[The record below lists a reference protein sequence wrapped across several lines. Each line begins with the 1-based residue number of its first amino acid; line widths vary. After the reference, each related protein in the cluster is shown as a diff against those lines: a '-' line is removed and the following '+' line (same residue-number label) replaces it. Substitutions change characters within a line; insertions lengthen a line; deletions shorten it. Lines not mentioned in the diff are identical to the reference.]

1 MSNTTKEKLDQTKEA
16 FEYVIETSKKHAKQ
30 SEPLDKHLAEK
41 IRKAGETASEVV
53 KHIEKRSG

>member
-1 MSNTTKEKLDQTKEA
+1 MSDTTKDNLTRTKELFQIVVKLA
-16 FEYVIETSKKHAKQ
+16 DKRAKQ
-30 SEPLDKHLAEK
+30 SELLDKHLAEK